1 MMAALLVPAAVAQQS
16 ATFVD
21 VEALAAADPPARVLF
36 FPLDEQFEH
45 CKGLT
50 APCPED
56 SSTVM
61 VVPATEREVVWQ
73 PESGDLR
80 TLPLRDPELRAVG
93 TPPPDM
99 ASARYLLPVLD
110 GAGIEIRHVVR
121 RFEDG
126 FFVATNEPEAGTTVT
141 PVLAG
146 PELSAGTPS
155 PDVPDRIVETPRVVG
170 IDDVVDPTPVL
181 LVRRAAPSRVVFGIQ
196 PAADWEFNLDY
207 LPLLDDGVIAYVA
220 EVDGTTGLVVG
231 TPSGLRIGNLKNLA
245 GGDPGDGAPAVG
257 VLIGAAGAAAV
268 AILAIA
274 LLLRRRRRA

>member
-1 MMAALLVPAAVAQQS
+1 MAAMLVPAAVAQQS

-21 VEALAAADPPARVLF
+21 VEALATADPPARLLF

-50 APCPED
+50 TSCPED

-73 PESGDLR
+73 TEGGDLR
-80 TLPLRDPELRAVG
+80 TVPLREPEVRAVG
-93 TPPPDM
+93 TPPPNV
-99 ASARYLLPVLD
+99 ASARYLLPILD
-110 GAGIEIRHVVR
+110 GGGIQVRYVVR

-126 FFVATNEPEAGTTVT
+126 FLVATNEPEAGTTVT

-155 PDVPDRIVETPRVVG
+155 PDVPDRIVKTPRVVG
-170 IDDVVDPTPVL
+170 IDDVVDATPVVV
-181 LVRRAAPSRVVFGIQ
+181 VRRAAPSRVLFAIE
-196 PAADWEFNLDY
+196 PAAEWDFNLDY
-207 LPLLDDGVIAYVA
+207 VPLLDDGVIAYVA

-231 TPSGLRIGNLKNLA
+231 TPSGLRIGKLQNLA
-245 GGDPGDGAPAVG
+245 GEDPGGGAPALG
-257 VLIGAAGAAAV
+257 VLLGAAGVAAV
-268 AILAIA
+268 AILAIG
-274 LLLRRRRRA
+274 LLLRRRRRRT